1 MGVLMSAGAIDP
13 DLLAALQE
21 ARSHFDDG
29 VQRRLLAALADSSLL
44 VPVQPD
50 PDSGEVGIRASVNP
64 DGSRHLLGFTSENEL
79 TRWAPD
85 TPLEH
90 RVMSGRELAAVAQAA
105 HVDALWI
112 DPRSEHGGRLSRE
125 LIDLLAAWGSLNFEA
140 HDGAGVLLRV
150 GPQGLRVRPLDATPS
165 PAALR
170 KLDEALAADG
180 SVSEAWLL
188 AGAGA
193 GAADVVL
200 VVVRDGGEPSP
211 GVAQALQQVLPAGAS
226 GDIYPISRDELR
238 DCDYEGLELGLRVF
252 P

>member
-1 MGVLMSAGAIDP
+1 MNAGATNP
-13 DLLAALQE
+13 DLLAALEE

-29 VQRRLLAALADSSLL
+29 VQRRLLAALADSPLL
-44 VPVQPD
+44 VPVEQD
-50 PDSGEVGIRASVNP
+50 PNSGELGIRASVNR

-79 TRWAPD
+79 ARWAPD

-90 RVMSGRELAAVAQAA
+90 RVMSGRELAAVAEAA
-105 HVDALWI
+105 RVDALWI
-112 DPRSEHGGRLSRE
+112 DPRSEHGGRLSRD
-125 LIDLLAAWGSLNFEA
+125 LIDLLAAWGSLDFEA

-150 GPQGLRVRPLDATPS
+150 GQEGLRVRPLDPTPS
-165 PAALR
+165 PAVLGQ
-170 KLDEALAADG
+170 LHDALAADG

-211 GVAQALQQVLPAGAS
+211 GVAPALQQVLPAGAS
-226 GDIYPISRDELR
+226 GDIYPISRDELQ
-238 DCDYEGLELGLRVF
+238 DGDYDGLRVGLQVF